1 MQISIAILVGN
12 ANQGISYVK
21 RLVKNF
27 KARVL
32 SYPNSIFEAEPCLVA
47 TLTNLNNIELLRKSS
62 LVITPNAYT
71 EGILYDVIPNTTLGD
86 MDVVR
91 ATTATRVNSA
101 GLIEVVPRNLF
112 TYSNTFTNAA
122 WGKLNATVTANAIVS
137 PDGTTNASKL
147 VAINP
152 TGNNWINQTTTNNAG
167 TTTFTVYA
175 KQGEYNGVL
184 LYNNTINSGRL
195 FNLNTGALGSVVG
208 VAPIDS
214 RIESVGN
221 GWYRVILITNST
233 ASNEFRVYIA
243 NNDAFGNLGNGTSGI
258 FVYGAQ
264 LENFGSATEY
274 FPTTTR
280 LNIPRIDYTNGSCPS
295 LLVEPQRTNLITYS
309 QNLSDASYSSGA
321 DLGGSVTRTVNYG
334 ISPDGTQNA
343 TRLQIVRG
351 ATYAE
356 FFKRVST
363 TAGSTYTLSFYA
375 KSLSGTP
382 NLYTAYNGTYQNPIT
397 FTNQWVR
404 YTYTFVASAAAQNG
418 FNLITFNGLAG
429 TSLTAD
435 LLVWGVQLELGAY
448 PTSYIPTVASSVT
461 RNADVISKTGI
472 SSLIGQTEGTIFL
485 DFELLPNNINSSYLF
500 ALNDGTNTN
509 MIRSEIYILSP
520 TVSQFRTGIN
530 TLGVG
535 QGDFFTTIT
544 QLKNKMAISY
554 SLNNVK
560 IFINGALVATDT
572 SATIPTMNTFN
583 IGNRTLD
590 NIIGSSYKQA
600 ILFKT
605 QLSNAECI
613 ALTTL

>member
-1 MQISIAILVGN
+1 MINIGIGVSWAKSLYSVANNIIA
-12 ANQGISYVK
+12 
-21 RLVKNF
+21 NF
-27 KARVL
+27 RARVL
-32 SYPNSIFEAEPCLVA
+32 SYPNSIFEAGPCLDA
-47 TLTNLNNIELLRKSS
+47 TLEELNAVGLLDDAS
-62 LVITPNAYT
+62 LIVTPNAYN
-71 EGILYDVIPNTTLGD
+71 EGVLYDVIPNTPLGD

-101 GLIEVVPRNLF
+101 GLIEVVPRNLVF
-112 TYSNTFTNAA
+112 YSEQFDNAA
-122 WGKLNATVTANAIVS
+122 WTKANSTVTANATTAPNGTLTADRIQITSATNARVLQSGTGASLTVGKPYTFSCWIKSISGTGKVGIRSGQNGVSAIWSFTNEWVRYTFTSNAAAINEEPQLCNNTLVTGADVS
-137 PDGTTNASKL
+137 PD
-147 VAINP
+147 
-152 TGNNWINQTTTNNAG
+152 
-167 TTTFTVYA
+167 FYA
-175 KQGEYNGVL
+175 WGFQIDNG
-184 LYNNTINSGRL
+184 
-195 FNLNTGALGSVVG
+195 
-208 VAPIDS
+208 
-214 RIESVGN
+214 
-221 GWYRVILITNST
+221 ST
-233 ASNEFRVYIA
+233 
-243 NNDAFGNLGNGTSGI
+243 
-258 FVYGAQ
+258 
-264 LENFGSATEY
+264 ATEY

-435 LLVWGVQLELGAY
+435 LLVWGVQLELGTY

-461 RNADVISKTGI
+461 RNADVIYKTGI
-472 SSLIGQTEGTIFL
+472 SSLIGQTEGTLFL
-485 DFELLPNNINSSYLF
+485 DFELLPNNINSSYVF
-500 ALNDGTNTN
+500 ALNDGTTTN

-520 TVSQFRTGIN
+520 TVSQFRTGL
-530 TLGVG
+530 TTAGVG
-535 QGDFFTTIT
+535 QGDNFTTIT
-544 QLKNKMAISY
+544 QLRNKMAISY
-554 SLNNVK
+554 SLNNFK
-560 IFINGALVATDT
+560 IFINGTLVATDT